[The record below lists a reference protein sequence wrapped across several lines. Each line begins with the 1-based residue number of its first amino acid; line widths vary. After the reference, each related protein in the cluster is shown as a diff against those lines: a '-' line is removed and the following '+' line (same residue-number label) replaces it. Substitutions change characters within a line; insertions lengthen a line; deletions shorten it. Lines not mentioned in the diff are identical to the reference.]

1 MKTEEIN
8 IKLCYNKFI
17 IGGDLVE
24 YLALYRKYRP
34 QTLDE
39 VAGQEEIK
47 KILANSIINH
57 TITHAY
63 LFSGPRG
70 TGKTTMAKLLAKMVN
85 CLEPV
90 DGCPC
95 GECECCKNVLNS
107 SDIIEIDA
115 ASNNGVDE
123 IRELREKAN
132 LVPSTCKYKVY
143 IIDEVHMLTMQ
154 AFNALLKT
162 LEEPP
167 KHVIFILATTEYHK
181 IPLTITSRCQK
192 FQFSKIS
199 SENIISRLREIAEKE
214 NIKISSDALEEI
226 AKVSDGGMRDSI
238 NLLDQLRSTGNG
250 EISLNDVYDVCGNV
264 SVLTITSLLEDVYN
278 NNVSNVVDFFESISI
293 NGKNYAK
300 FFEDLMFF
308 VENVILCKQGV
319 SSKYIKYDI
328 SSVSKISEM
337 YSFDE
342 IYKLIDLVNK
352 LLEQLR
358 YISRQDVLVVTNFLK
373 LMNDYNASSV
383 VNKSEDV
390 KEEIKLN
397 FVSKD
402 VDDVSSVEE
411 TETNLDNNNL
421 EYLKNKEVII
431 NNTFAVAD
439 KNVKTSLQE
448 KFSLVSDYLTDV
460 RFSQVAGM
468 FVDMKIEVAGDE
480 YVVFSCAYVALV
492 NNVYN
497 NYKLCEEFIALLFG
511 KKYNFVVITA
521 SEWLNYK
528 QEYIKNIKKGK
539 KYNLML
545 LDDRIVDLKSLEN
558 EPTAVDRL
566 FDIVGEDSVEFK

>member
-8 IKLCYNKFI
+8 IKLWYNSFI

-85 CLEPV
+85 CLKPV

-199 SENIISRLREIAEKE
+199 MENIISRLKEISEKE
-214 NIKISSDALEEI
+214 SIKISDEALAEI

-238 NLLDQLRSTGNG
+238 NLLDQLRSMGDG
-250 EISLNDVYDVCGNV
+250 EISLNDVYDVSGNV
-264 SVLTITSLLEDVYN
+264 SVLTITSLLDDIHN
-278 NNVSNVVDFFESISI
+278 NNVSNVVDFFESISK

-308 VENVILCKQGV
+308 IENVILYKQGV

-328 SSVSKISEM
+328 SSVSKIGKM

-358 YISRQDVLVVTNFLK
+358 YISRQDVLVVTNFMK
-373 LMNDYNASSV
+373 LMNDYNISSV
-383 VNKSEDV
+383 SENNGNTDE
-390 KEEIKLN
+390 KIKLN
-397 FVSKD
+397 FVSKN
-402 VDDVSSVEE
+402 VDDISSKEE
-411 TETNLDNNNL
+411 IKTNLNDNNL

-439 KNVKTSLQE
+439 KNVKTNLQE
-448 KFSLVSDYLTDV
+448 KFSLVNEYLTDV
-460 RFSQVAGM
+460 RFSQVAGL

-480 YVVFSCAYVALV
+480 YVVFSCDYLALV

-497 NYKLCEEFIALLFG
+497 IYKLCEEFIALLFG
-511 KKYNFVVITA
+511 KRYNFVVITS

-528 QEYIKNIKKGK
+528 QEYIKNVKRGK